1 MPGRS
6 WVSALALA
14 MGSVAIDVDL
24 SAENDAE
31 ADPDFADCRQSLAG
45 GEAAHLAEAPSALDV
60 SGIELRQD
68 LVVARLDDR
77 RTGNAHGVYLYKT
90 RSPDP

>member
-1 MPGRS
+1 MAK
-6 WVSALALA
+6 VEFHFDF
-14 MGSVAIDVDL
+14 GSPNAYL
-24 SAENDAE
+24 
-31 ADPDFADCRQSLAG
+31 
-45 GEAAHLAEAPSALDV
+45 AHLVIPQIEQQAPSALDV

-90 RSPDP
+90 RSSDGDVSDFRHCPPKS